1 MTLEEFLAIE
11 EIKQL
16 RAKYSH
22 YCDGLMLEKFLDLFT
37 EDAVLQADEKHG
49 GTICGVNALRRLMT
63 PMMVSQKKYEM
74 FHLVSNPLIELVDEH
89 NATGKWYLLDYNFKC
104 TEEPFRVTCIYHDRY
119 KKVDGVWKFSHVR
132 LEFLYP
138 YRWPENM

>member
-1 MTLEEFLAIE
+1 MEEFLAIE

-22 YCDGLMLEKFLDLFT
+22 YCDDLMLEEFLDLFT

-49 GTICGVNALRRLMT
+49 GTVRGKPKLRAVME
-63 PMMVSQKKYEM
+63 PMMASQKKYEM
-74 FHLVSNPLIELVDEH
+74 FHLVSNPLIEILDSE
-89 NATGKWYLLDYNFKC
+89 NAIGKWYLLDYNFKY
-104 TEEPFRVTCIYHDRY
+104 TEEPFRVVCIYHDQY
-119 KKVDGVWKFSHVR
+119 KKVDGEWKFSRVQ

-138 YRWPENM
+138 YRWPENE